1 MPKIEMLNMKN
12 LSKDE
17 IEFSDTLFDGEV
29 KLHLVHQV
37 IKSQLSNRRSGAHST
52 LTRSEVHGTSAKPWN
67 QKGGGRA
74 RAGDVKSPI
83 WRHGGTT
90 FGPKPRKYTK
100 KVNKK
105 VALNALKSV
114 LNLKFSE
121 KKLRLVNELNL
132 ESSKTADFLNIL
144 NKMDI
149 SGKILFVYGNHNEN
163 FELSLRN
170 LKKINKISVQG
181 INPYDVIKHDFLVI
195 DKDSLEIL
203 QQRLAG

>member
-1 MPKIEMLNMKN
+1 MAKIEMLNMKS
-12 LSKDE
+12 LSKNE
-17 IEFSDTLFDGEV
+17 IEFSDSLFDGEV

-37 IKSQLSNRRSGAHST
+37 IKSQLANRRLGTHST

-90 FGPKPRKYTK
+90 FGPKPRKYTQK
-100 KVNKK
+100 INKK
-105 VALNALKSV
+105 VAMKALKSV

-121 KKLRLVNELNL
+121 KKLRLVDELNL
-132 ESSKTADFLNIL
+132 ETSKTSDFLNIL
-144 NKMDI
+144 SKMDI
-149 SGKILFVYGNHNEN
+149 SGKILFVYEDHNEN
-163 FELSLRN
+163 FGLSLRN
-170 LKKINKISVQG
+170 LKKVNKISVKG

-195 DKDSLEIL
+195 EKVALDKLE
-203 QQRLAG
+203 QRLAG

>member
-1 MPKIEMLNMKN
+1 MPKIEILNMKN

-17 IEFSDTLFDGEV
+17 IEFSDNLFDGEV

-37 IKSQLSNRRSGAHST
+37 IKSQLSNRRLGSHST
-52 LTRSEVHGTSAKPWN
+52 LTRGEVHGTSAKPWN

>member
-17 IEFSDTLFDGEV
+17 IEFSDNLFDGEV

-37 IKSQLSNRRSGAHST
+37 IKSQLSNRRLGSHST
-52 LTRSEVHGTSAKPWN
+52 LTRGEVHGTSAKPWN